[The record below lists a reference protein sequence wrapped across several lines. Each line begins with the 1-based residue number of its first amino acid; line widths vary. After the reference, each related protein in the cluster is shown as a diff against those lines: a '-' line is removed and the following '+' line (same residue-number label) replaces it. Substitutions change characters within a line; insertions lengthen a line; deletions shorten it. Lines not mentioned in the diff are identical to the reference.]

1 MNTVLQV
8 VNVPGDHFSLLR
20 QSEEGMQTL
29 VNTLKLV
36 LSPFGWQAVNKPN
49 QKPYKTDE
57 VCYNSSCQL
66 SPGSPRAAPQ
76 CQCMHV
82 VASPPAIAK
91 CCESCS
97 TTALLSRHA

>member
-29 VNTLKLV
+29 VNTLKLA
-36 LSPFGWQAVNKPN
+36 LSPFGWQTVNKRD

-57 VCYNSSCQL
+57 VCYNFCCQL
-66 SPGSPRAAPQ
+66 LTGSPY
-76 CQCMHV
+76 
-82 VASPPAIAK
+82 
-91 CCESCS
+91 
-97 TTALLSRHA
+97 TALLCGKYLNVSVCMVLQGHLQ